1 MASPVTI
8 HLTVLALF
16 CGLAAWGAVSD
27 FRRFTIPNQVSL
39 ALLGLN
45 PVFVV
50 SAPEPIA
57 WMFSLLMAVIFFGVG
72 FLMFCLRAMGAG
84 DVKLMTAVVLWVGP
98 NHFMTFLV
106 VLVACGILLGVLMAA
121 RAANARLAEEEAKPG
136 ADGAAAA
143 RSAGLARALKVA
155 AAMRYVPIFKM
166 QVPYGVAIAAGGIAV
181 AINVFLTTLR

>member
-8 HLTVLALF
+8 HLFALVLF

-39 ALLGLN
+39 ALLGLY

-50 SAPEPIA
+50 SSPEPIA
-57 WMFSLLMAVIFFGVG
+57 WMFSLIMAAIFFAVG

-98 NHFMTFLV
+98 NHFMTFLL
-106 VLVACGILLGVLMAA
+106 VLVGVGVLMGVVMAA
-121 RAANARLAEEEAKPG
+121 RAANARLNEDEAKPG
-136 ADGAAAA
+136 ADGAAAM
-143 RSAGLARALKVA
+143 RSTGLARCLKVA
-155 AAMRYVPIFKM
+155 GAMRYVPILKL
-166 QVPYGVAIAAGGIAV
+166 QIPYGVAIAAGGIVVAV
-181 AINVFLTTLR
+181 NMFLTTLR